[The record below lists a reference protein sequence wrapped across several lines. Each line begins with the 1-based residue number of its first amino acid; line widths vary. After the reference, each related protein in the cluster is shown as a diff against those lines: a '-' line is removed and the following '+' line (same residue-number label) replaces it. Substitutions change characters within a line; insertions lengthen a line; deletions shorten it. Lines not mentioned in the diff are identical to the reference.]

1 MATNRSRRLRKKL
14 RIDHML
20 ADLPSLIEG
29 TMEGAQRTT
38 DIVNGLKRFS
48 AMDPDARASVGIKA
62 LSKRAKSIELWPR
75 TSGFSATGAIPGIW
89 LREGEVK
96 GETRLVLPSLTF
108 DLRES
113 LEFINEGQR
122 YLLTPI
128 DLEESGNNYEI
139 GRYRESVLE

>member
-1 MATNRSRRLRKKL
+1 M
-14 RIDHML
+14 
-20 ADLPSLIEG
+20 
-29 TMEGAQRTT
+29 
-38 DIVNGLKRFS
+38 
-48 AMDPDARASVGIKA
+48 
-62 LSKRAKSIELWPR
+62 
-75 TSGFSATGAIPGIW
+75 
-89 LREGEVK
+89 K

>member
-1 MATNRSRRLRKKL
+1 MAEKHVYRFGAGIDAQSGDWVKIGALLCMQPEGGENWVLGVVRRYNKE
-14 RIDHML
+14 
-20 ADLPSLIEG
+20 S
-29 TMEGAQRTT
+29 
-38 DIVNGLKRFS
+38 
-48 AMDPDARASVGIKA
+48 DARASVGIKA